1 MTRAKLSAHF
11 SVEEFDCH
19 DGTRVPTNFHG
30 ELRRW
35 CMVWGEPLRSA
46 FGPVTVL
53 SGFRT
58 EAYNDAV
65 GGERASY
72 HRYGI
77 RNVGSGVAADVRP
90 ARGRPSDWAAWARE
104 RRRRPGLW
112 LVKNARGGVG
122 QYDGS
127 AFVHLDTGPRRDWRG

>member
-35 CMVWGEPLRSA
+35 CMVWGEPLRSK
-46 FGPVTVL
+46 FGPVEVL

-58 EAYNDAV
+58 RRYNASI
-65 GGERASY
+65 GGAGASY
-72 HRYGI
+72 HVYGTY
-77 RNVGSGVAADVRP
+77 NVGSGVAVDVRP
-90 ARGRPSDWAAWARE
+90 RDGRPADWAAWAQA
-104 RRRRPGLW
+104 RRQKSGLW
-112 LVKNARGGVG
+112 LRRNGRGGVG
-122 QYDGS
+122 LYPTQG
-127 AFVHLDTGPRRDWRG
+127 FVHLDTGPRRDWRG